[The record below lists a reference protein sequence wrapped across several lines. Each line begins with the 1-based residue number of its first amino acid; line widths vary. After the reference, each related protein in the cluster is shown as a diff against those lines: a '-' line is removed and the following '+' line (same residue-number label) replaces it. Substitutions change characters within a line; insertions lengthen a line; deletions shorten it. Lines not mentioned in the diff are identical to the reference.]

1 MRSIAVAALT
11 VAASLTGCGDEL
23 QPTPYG
29 APPTAAPNEE
39 FREGGLAF
47 TVTSV
52 DLGQPKIGNRTPEG
66 TFVVVS
72 MKVRNVGNWPR
83 TVYCQDQRLTD
94 LTGRSY
100 DNAVPVGPV
109 EDMIDIKPGARV
121 AVQCA
126 FDVPVGTLAGAVE
139 VHDQAFSD
147 GVTVRVL
154 SVG

>member
-1 MRSIAVAALT
+1 MRCVAVAALT
-11 VAASLTGCGDEL
+11 VAASLSGCDDES
-23 QPTPYG
+23 QPAPYG
-29 APPTAAPNEE
+29 APPTAALNEE

-47 TVTSV
+47 TVTNV
-52 DLGQPKIGNRTPEG
+52 NLGQPKVGNRTPEG
-66 TFVVVS
+66 TFVVVT
-72 MKVRNVGNWPR
+72 MTVRNIGNWPR
-83 TVYCQDQRLTD
+83 TVYCQNQRLTD

-100 DNAVPVGPV
+100 DDAVPVGPV

-126 FDVPVGTLAGAVE
+126 FDVPVGALAGAVE
-139 VHDQAFSD
+139 VHDQAYSD